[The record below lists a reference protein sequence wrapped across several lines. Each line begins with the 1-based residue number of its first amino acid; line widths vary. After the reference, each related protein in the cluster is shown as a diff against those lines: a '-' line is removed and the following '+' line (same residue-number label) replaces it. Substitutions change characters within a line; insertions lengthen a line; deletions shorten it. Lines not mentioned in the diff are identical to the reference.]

1 MTRPTFT
8 PTYAD
13 ELTGR
18 KLRDIRKTRGDRLRD
33 VIDGSGLRLDP
44 STLSRVENGKRRLTD
59 AEAAKIAAYFGT
71 SVDRFL
77 VRDADKVAPAL
88 LPAPLPTVDNMPR
101 VTAPPF
107 VPDALTARPGAIS
120 GSSIVPVPFVQPLA
134 PTELARKAT
143 STLTID
149 LDNPM
154 HPDDYRL
161 TVWLPY
167 LEARYN
173 EDERKSA

>member
-1 MTRPTFT
+1 MSRPSFT

-18 KLRDIRKTRGDRLRD
+18 KIREIRKTRGDKLRD
-33 VIDGSGLRLDP
+33 VTEGADLGLDP
-44 STLSRVENGKRRLTD
+44 STLCRVENGKRRLTD
-59 AEAAKIAAYFGT
+59 REAAKIAAYFGT
-71 SVDRFL
+71 SISRFL
-77 VRDADKVAPAL
+77 VRDAEDAAPAL
-88 LPAPLPTVDNMPR
+88 IPTPLPTVDNMPR
-101 VTAPPF
+101 VTAPAF
-107 VPDALTARPGAIS
+107 VPDSLTGRPGAIS
-120 GSSIVPVPFVQPLA
+120 GSEIRPVPFAPADLA
-134 PTELARKAT
+134 PKSS

-173 EDERKSA
+173 EDERKTA